1 MSLSVFNTLQSLKA
15 SKLTF
20 EASNICQAW
29 LNQAS
34 GVSTVSL
41 KLSICTLNYANA
53 RHTGEQLVASPAP
66 QARCAGACYG
76 FQVLLVREACST
88 SSAFIKAEIIAR

>member
-1 MSLSVFNTLQSLKA
+1 MTP
-15 SKLTF
+15 
-20 EASNICQAW
+20 ASNSIKNDIPIAGV
-29 LNQAS
+29 NGAAAS
-34 GVSTVSL
+34 TTQIKEIAAANMIGNLRNTVL
-41 KLSICTLNYANA
+41 TLAYNV

-76 FQVLLVREACST
+76 FQVLLVSEACST